1 MTDRFLNDV
10 KYNVTLTEKYLAD
23 QGERFKEDLEY
34 FKINT
39 KLPFLISEDKGLHE
53 LWRSMWPETNTYI
66 IKNPNHSCRIK
77 ILELAARFKFDF
89 VLQIYYIVVHKFVY
103 GVVYK

>member
-1 MTDRFLNDV
+1 
-10 KYNVTLTEKYLAD
+10 
-23 QGERFKEDLEY
+23 
-34 FKINT
+34 
-39 KLPFLISEDKGLHE
+39 
-53 LWRSMWPETNTYI
+53 MWPETNTYI